1 MRDHLSRGLRR
12 LLGAVLPV
20 AALLCAAGQAGAET
34 TRYSIVTGTENGSNV
49 WIGRDLA
56 RHVAGLADIDLQV
69 LPSNGSVDNI
79 RRLRDEP
86 GTKFALVQ
94 SDAYRA
100 FKDMAAAGD
109 AEAGRIIEPSRV
121 IAPLFDA
128 EVYFIVR
135 ADSPLN
141 FIHEIEGQRIN
152 IGPIGG
158 GVAITSTTLYRLMF
172 GGPPPRDKVFTFKK
186 EDAMVRLVK
195 DQDIDVVVVTAG
207 QPSKLLTGMEPG
219 AEVYFK
225 LLKLDETHPATQRAL
240 AVYRKSTIKASNYP
254 NWLAADMASLSV
266 TTLLVTYN
274 YTQEHTQ
281 RRLARFADALC
292 QKLPVLQQEGQQ
304 QQLWRQVSLKLPPLG
319 AGWRYYPPTAQRLKN
334 CRPAQPQPT
343 PKPVATCAL
352 RSKVLGLCTDE

>member
-1 MRDHLSRGLRR
+1 MEGRTMQDRFKPWAGRV
-12 LLGAVLPV
+12 LGAVL
-20 AALLCAAGQAGAET
+20 LCAAAAACAET
-34 TRYSIVTGTENGSNV
+34 AKYNIVTGTENGTNV

-86 GTKFALVQ
+86 GTKLALVQ

-100 FKDMAAAGD
+100 FKDLAAAGD

-135 ADSPLN
+135 ADSPLRYV
-141 FIHEIEGQRIN
+141 HEIEGRRIN

-158 GVAITSTTLYRLMF
+158 GAAITATTLHRLMF
-172 GGPPPRDKVFTFKK
+172 GKPMAKDNALTFKK
-186 EDAMVRLVK
+186 EEALVRLVK
-195 DQDIDVVVVTAG
+195 EQDLDVVVVTAG
-207 QPSKLLTGMEPG
+207 QPSKLLTGVEPG
-219 AEVYFK
+219 VEVYFR
-225 LLKLDETHPATQRAL
+225 LLKLDENHPATKRAL
-240 AVYRKSTIKASNYP
+240 EVFKRSTIKAANYP
-254 NWLAADMASLSV
+254 NWLAEDLASLSV

-274 YTQEHTQ
+274 YSQETNKS
-281 RRLARFADALC
+281 RLARFASALC
-292 QKLPVLQQEGQQ
+292 DQLPLLQKEGHVA
-304 QQLWRQVSLKLPPLG
+304 WRQVTLKLPPLG
-319 AGWRYYPPTAQRLKN
+319 AGWSYYPPTFQRLKG
-334 CRPAQPQPT
+334 CQSVK